1 MYKPIN
7 DYGIIGNL
15 GSCAL
20 VGLDGSIDWCCLP
33 HLDSPALFSAL
44 LDSKKGGRF
53 QITPEGEY
61 KSSQAYMENT
71 NILETTF
78 TTSTGAV
85 KVTDFMPFVGEGK
98 DSERPVIYR
107 VVRGVSGKVRLDITY
122 EPRLDYA
129 RADTRLTGDGKK
141 IVAEGG
147 GQSAALT
154 STAALTINGD
164 MAGGSIEINSG
175 DEIVFALGY
184 GDNLDN
190 APQAG
195 EALRATAEAW
205 KGWAHRC
212 EESKCVFGGPWH
224 DQVVRSAFTLKMLTH
239 SHTGAVAAAATTS
252 LPEEIGGE
260 RNWDYRFAWLRD
272 ASFTVQAL
280 HNLGH
285 RKEAAAFLDWFQQ
298 AISPHAGP
306 SEIQIMYGLHGET
319 ALEEVELTHL
329 EGYRGSRPVRIGN
342 KASEQRQLD
351 IYGEVIDA
359 AYQLTRY
366 GSELEA
372 THWPF
377 ICSLADY
384 VSDAWKEKDAGIWE
398 VRGGNAH
405 FVYSKVMCWVALDR
419 AIKLSRALGH
429 AGDVKRWTAG
439 AEAVREAV
447 LTEGYNDRIG
457 AFVQSFGSDVLD
469 ASNLLIPLVGF
480 LPFDDPRVKSTIDAT
495 KRELSDGTFVHRY
508 RADDGLTGNEG
519 AFLLCS
525 FWLIDCLTLSGR
537 VDEAREAF
545 EKIAGYANHLGLFA
559 EEIDPATGEF
569 LGNFPQAFTHIGF
582 INSALY
588 LGRALGKEQMG
599 PNPMGSPG
607 V

>member
-7 DYGIIGNL
+7 DYGLIGNL

-20 VGLDGSIDWCCLP
+20 VGLDGSIDWACLP

-53 QITPEGEY
+53 QIVPEGKY
-61 KSSQAYMENT
+61 SSSQAYMEDT

-78 TTSTGAV
+78 TTPTGV
-85 KVTDFMPFVGEGK
+85 VTITDFMPFFGEEE
-98 DSERPVIYR
+98 DRERPVIYR
-107 VVRGVSGKVRLDITY
+107 VVKGASGLVKLDITF

-129 RADTRLTGDGKK
+129 RAETKLAGDDTKV
-141 IVAEGG
+141 VAKGG
-147 GQSAALT
+147 GQSITLT
-154 STAALTINGD
+154 SARPIAIKGD
-164 MAGGSIEINSG
+164 EAGGSIEINRG
-175 DEIVFALGY
+175 EEVVFALGY
-184 GDNLDN
+184 GLSLDN
-190 APQAG
+190 APEAAG
-195 EALRATAEAW
+195 ALTATARKWTA
-205 KGWAHRC
+205 WAHRC
-212 EESKCVFGGPWH
+212 EESMCVFGGPWH
-224 DQVVRSAFTLKMLTH
+224 AQVVRSAFTLKMLTH

-285 RKEAAAFLDWFQQ
+285 REEAEAFLAWFQQ
-298 AISPHAGP
+298 AISPHASP
-306 SEIQIMYGLHGET
+306 SEIQIMYSLHGET
-319 ALEEVELTHL
+319 TLKEEELKHL

-366 GSELEA
+366 GSTLEA
-372 THWPF
+372 EHWPF

-384 VSDAWKEKDAGIWE
+384 VSGAWKEKDAGIWE
-398 VRGGNAH
+398 VRGGVAH

-419 AIKLSRALGH
+419 AVKLSKVLGH
-429 AGDVKRWTAG
+429 AGDVERWSAG
-439 AEAVREAV
+439 AAAIRKAV
-447 LTEGYNDRIG
+447 LTEGYNDRVG

-480 LPFDDPRVKSTIDAT
+480 LPFDDERVKSTIDAT
-495 KRELSDGTFVHRY
+495 KRELSDGAFVHRY
-508 RADDGLTGNEG
+508 RADDGLKGNEG

-537 VDEAREAF
+537 VDEAIEAF
-545 EKIAGYANHLGLFA
+545 EKISSHANHLGLFA
-559 EEIDPATGEF
+559 EEIDPATGAF

-599 PNPMGSPG
+599 PNPMGSTG
-607 V
+607 G